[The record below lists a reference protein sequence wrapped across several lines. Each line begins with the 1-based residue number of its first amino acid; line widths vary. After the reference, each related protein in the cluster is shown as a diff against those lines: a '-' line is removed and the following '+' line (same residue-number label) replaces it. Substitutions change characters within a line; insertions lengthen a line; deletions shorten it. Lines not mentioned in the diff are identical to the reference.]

1 MSRLIK
7 LIFHK
12 YSLEKTL
19 KYCILYLDRF
29 PGIDGDTQYFMS
41 QLRKILLETIIEID
55 KIKGLG
61 AK

>member
-7 LIFHK
+7 LIFRK